1 MDLKTAQRMLDIT
14 RCGALHPLVKSDA
27 AIIFAIDHGYE
38 NTRTYD
44 FLCTLDLPPLD
55 VGSEA

>member
-14 RCGALHPLVKSDA
+14 RCGALHPLVKRDA

-44 FLCTLDLPPLD
+44 FL
-55 VGSEA
+55 